1 MRFIGTAGWLPAR
14 DGFQLLKEFVSRSFH
29 TIVISGNIDRAI
41 EAFEYGVLDF
51 IPKPHTEERLKL
63 ALDKIESGHASDGH
77 ALKYLSV
84 REGTEI
90 QIIPVENV
98 RFF

>member
-1 MRFIGTAGWLPAR
+1 
-14 DGFQLLKEFVSRSFH
+14 
-29 TIVISGNIDRAI
+29 
-41 EAFEYGVLDF
+41 VLDF